1 MNPFRY
7 GRKTLVPSLCFRKGG
22 DIYRH
27 LANALA
33 TEIKSDNE
41 LHSAFLD
48 FCKANGHNPEEHLPK
63 YAEHLLDIS
72 AENTSTEVDNGEK
85 TVYGRYTLED
95 GLFAAQV
102 GLLGLPNVTK
112 AIVDDLPSSSVALRA
127 KTHFYV
133 LDGSLHCTVELS
145 GADRSEVY
153 ENSRWLRSIL
163 RSYGFG
169 DIFTDT
175 ASEIEEDGIITV
187 PTFAHRT
194 LP

>member
-48 FCKANGHNPEEHLPK
+48 RCRVKEHNPEEYLPK

-85 TVYGRYTLED
+85 IVYGRYTIED

-102 GLLGLPNVTK
+102 DLLGLPNVTK

-127 KTHFYV
+127 ETHFYV
-133 LDGSLHCTVELS
+133 LDGSLCCTIELS
-145 GADRSEVY
+145 GADCSEVD
-153 ENSRWLRSIL
+153 ENSRRVRRIL

-169 DIFTDT
+169 NIFTDT
-175 ASEIEEDGIITV
+175 ASEIDGIIIV
-187 PTFAHRT
+187 PTFASRT